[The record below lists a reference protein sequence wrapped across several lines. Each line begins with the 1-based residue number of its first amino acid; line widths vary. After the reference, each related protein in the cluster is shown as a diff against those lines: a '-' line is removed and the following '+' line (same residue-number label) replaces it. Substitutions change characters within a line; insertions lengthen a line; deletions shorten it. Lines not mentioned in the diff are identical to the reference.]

1 MFTAEDRDRV
11 RAQLLA
17 RAESDSAITGAA
29 FTGSL
34 ATGDGDRWSDTDLVL
49 AVRGD
54 LTATVNEWTRWL
66 HDEFGAVHHWD
77 LAAVPSVVRVFLLPG
92 WLELDLTFTPEDQ
105 FGPRSPQWRTIF
117 GQPRQLQPFPPIDP
131 EQLAG
136 LVWHHALHARICIER
151 SRWWQAEYWIS
162 AIRDHVI
169 ALACL
174 RLGYPAN
181 YAKGAHLLPENLT
194 APLEA
199 TLVRAVDE
207 SELRRALTATIT
219 VATGELERT
228 DPALADRLRP
238 MFTELSGVLG

>member
-17 RAESDSAITGAA
+17 RAEADDAITGAA

-77 LAAVPSVVRVFLLPG
+77 LAAAPSVVRVFLLPG

-105 FGPRSPQWRTIF
+105 
-117 GQPRQLQPFPPIDP
+117 
-131 EQLAG
+131 
-136 LVWHHALHARICIER
+136 
-151 SRWWQAEYWIS
+151 
-162 AIRDHVI
+162 
-169 ALACL
+169 
-174 RLGYPAN
+174 
-181 YAKGAHLLPENLT
+181 
-194 APLEA
+194 
-199 TLVRAVDE
+199 
-207 SELRRALTATIT
+207 
-219 VATGELERT
+219 
-228 DPALADRLRP
+228 
-238 MFTELSGVLG
+238 